1 MTVRDEARDLILYDG
16 GCGLCHA
23 SVRFALARDADGSRF
38 RYAPIGGAAW
48 RRLFP
53 DAATAPRSTFVL
65 FAAGGTT
72 LVRSDASLRVL
83 ARIGGGWGRLAAVL
97 RWIPRP
103 LRDLGYAVVAAVR
116 RALAKRPAGACP
128 TLDPQ
133 ARARF
138 DLEP

>member
-1 MTVRDEARDLILYDG
+1 MTPVDGEPDLIFYDG
-16 GCGLCHA
+16 ACGLCHA

-53 DAATAPRSTFVL
+53 DATTAPRSTFVL
-65 FAAGGTT
+65 HAAGGAT

-83 ARIGGGWGRLAAVL
+83 ARIGGGWGKLAAAL

-103 LRDLGYAVVAAVR
+103 LRDLGYALIAAVR
-116 RALAKRPAGACP
+116 RALLRRPTDPCP
-128 TLDPQ
+128 TPDPR
-133 ARARF
+133 ARTRF